1 MADDG
6 MGTAYRIASQLFRDT
21 LSSKAPELLE
31 DLDRVQQ
38 ADVIVVRGQY
48 DRIEEVFESAGTPY
62 TLLNPEDLRRTAL
75 RPDQIVFV
83 NCPGVL
89 PSAAL
94 RNLTGFVEAGG
105 FLFTTDWALRHVLE
119 AAFPG
124 FVSYNQRPTRDEVVR
139 VGLEDMQDPFL
150 ASILGPEDDP
160 QWWLENSSY
169 PIRILD
175 PERVS
180 VLVTSK
186 DIEDRYGEAPVFVSF
201 EYGQGRVYHM
211 ISHFYLQRS
220 ETRTQ
225 RHAASSVAYLKEK
238 GITAEQMAKYQEMG
252 TGDLDTACVESAY
265 TSQVFVRRIILE
277 KQRQKTLAGQTDAAR
292 EKGAGVED
300 TTKPS
305 LRR

>member
-1 MADDG
+1 MPNDRMDN
-6 MGTAYRIASQLFRDT
+6 AYRIASQLLRDT
-21 LSSKAPELLE
+21 LSRKAPELLE

-48 DRIEEVFESAGTPY
+48 DRIEDVFERSGTPY
-62 TLLNPEDLRRTAL
+62 TLLNPDDLSRTAL

-89 PSAAL
+89 PTAAL
-94 RNLTGFVEAGG
+94 RRVTSFVEAGG

-119 AAFPG
+119 VAFPG
-124 FVSYNQRPTRDEVVR
+124 YVAYNQRPTRDDVVR
-139 VGLEDMQDPFL
+139 VGIVEAQDPFL

-169 PIRILD
+169 PIQVLD
-175 PERVS
+175 PAQVRI
-180 VLVTSK
+180 LVTSK
-186 DIEDRYGEAPVFVSF
+186 DIEDRYGEAPVFITF

-220 ETRTQ
+220 ETRTA
-225 RHAASSVAYLKEK
+225 RHAASSDQYLKEK
-238 GITAEQMAKYQEMG
+238 GLPEEQIARYREMG
-252 TGDLDTACVESAY
+252 TGNLDTASLESAY
-265 TSQVFVRRIILE
+265 TSQVFVSRIILE
-277 KQRQKTLAGQTDAAR
+277 KQRHKTLTSQAETAG
-292 EKGAGVED
+292 EEGGNVED